1 MIECFE
7 VWRKVPC
14 MNEIQLEDV
23 AVKKICKLLRWKVKE
38 RMWNHHPGLLFSLL
52 SMERGRGG
60 EKAMLNLG
68 GSKGR
73 GKDPGPT
80 SCFL

>member
-1 MIECFE
+1 
-7 VWRKVPC
+7 
-14 MNEIQLEDV
+14 MNEIQLEV
-23 AVKKICKLLRWKVKE
+23 FGSKKFE
-38 RMWNHHPGLLFSLL
+38 RKRTPKNERAGVEPPHRPSFLSL
-52 SMERGRGG
+52 SMNKRGRGG

-73 GKDPGPT
+73 GKDPDPT